1 MAQNAVGRLFRQS
14 TTSSVCQSMLRPS
27 QVRCFGS
34 KSAIP
39 TFTSTPSAELNEAL
53 DRFRQELFIPL
64 GLPKRQRK
72 SVFKPKYAQA
82 LEHDPI
88 TVKIS
93 ENEEFTLTPK
103 NRHELPSKKDAME
116 VLHMMVATKNF
127 SNLFPF
133 LSGLRMS
140 NYILN
145 NDRWE
150 YIIRKAGQ
158 ADKLGAV
165 IECARQYSRTGL
177 SLSNMNVARRLFFEL
192 HQMAQRADFK
202 GEGVVKALDLA
213 EKAASLMDSPEHS
226 IRDDSTQDPKQQPFV
241 IGTLLELS
249 AACALEKQ
257 SPDDKVIHYAQ
268 RLHAA
273 WDLGKFKDEY
283 TSPSEKQARVEENL
297 AVVHGIILANRIPKP
312 TSSLG
317 TLKSRVGPIETV
329 LAKQLKGV
337 KNKQVLTDK
346 VAQRF
351 IKE

>member
-1 MAQNAVGRLFRQS
+1 MAQTAVGRLFRQS

-27 QVRCFGS
+27 QVRSFGN
-34 KSAIP
+34 KAAIP
-39 TFTSTPSAELNEAL
+39 TFTSTPSAELNDAL

-72 SVFKPKYAQA
+72 SMFKAKYAQT

-103 NRHELPSKKDAME
+103 NKHELPSKKDAME

-165 IECARQYSRTGL
+165 IECARQCSRTGL

-192 HQMAQRADFK
+192 HQMAQRADYQ
-202 GEGVVKALDLA
+202 GIEVVKALDLA

-226 IRDDSTQDPKQQPFV
+226 VRDDSASDPKQQPFV

-249 AACALEKQ
+249 AACALENEAAKT
-257 SPDDKVIHYAQ
+257 KVSDYA
-268 RLHAA
+268 RKLEAA
-273 WDLGKFKDEY
+273 WDLGKFTDDY
-283 TSPSEKQARVEENL
+283 PSPSEKQARVEENL
-297 AVVHGIILANRIPKP
+297 AVIHGIELAHKLEKP
-312 TSSLG
+312 SQSVL
-317 TLKSRVGPIETV
+317 TLKSRMKPIRAN
-329 LAKQLKGV
+329 LAEQLKSV
-337 KNKQVLTDK
+337 KNKQVLNDK

-351 IKE
+351 IYW